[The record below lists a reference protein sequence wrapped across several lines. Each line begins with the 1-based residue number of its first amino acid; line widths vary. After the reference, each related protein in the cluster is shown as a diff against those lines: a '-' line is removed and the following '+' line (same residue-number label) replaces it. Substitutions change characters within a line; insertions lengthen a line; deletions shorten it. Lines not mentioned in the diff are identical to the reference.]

1 MNHHSQGSAG
11 VTSFVVAALV
21 LVLIAGAAGVL
32 ILELAPAAPKTSSN
46 TSGGVSSTTSTRS
59 TISSSSSFLE
69 TSHVSCPN
77 QSSSTSSSS
86 EAQGYGLENPV
97 GIGVFF
103 NGSIFQ
109 GPMMGFT
116 VVAGSSSAIDVS
128 VTYPWSG
135 LPSSPSGACIPVSF
149 AIGPFP
155 ADSKQSTI
163 PGWLEVSLSSPSG
176 AITPD
181 SNASVDL
188 RVTADSSAPQG
199 ATGSFELLV
208 TYLDPA
214 SGDNVT
220 DGNVLNLV
228 ASSSKP
234 AGTLTQTCC
243 SSNVTS
249 VTLGAPASPGG
260 PANLTLTVLNSG
272 YYPVGPLEA
281 FVENGTVPPGNNPPP
296 DSGITFYNGTIP
308 ANGTMAFSI
317 AVPTSV
323 ATVVPGGQYTV
334 VVQIEYVGAAG
345 GVFQFS
351 THRTVVTATQ

>member
-1 MNHHSQGSAG
+1 MNPRSQASAG
-11 VTSFVVAALV
+11 VTSFAVAAVIVV
-21 LVLIAGAAGVL
+21 LLAAAAGIV
-32 ILELAPAAPKTSSN
+32 ILESAPAAPK
-46 TSGGVSSTTSTRS
+46 
-59 TISSSSSFLE
+59 
-69 TSHVSCPN
+69 
-77 QSSSTSSSS
+77 SSSTSGVSTTSVLSSVLSASSETSPASCANRSTTTSSS
-86 EAQGYGLENPV
+86 GQAQGYGLANPV
-97 GIGVFF
+97 GVGVFF

-116 VVAGSSSAIDVS
+116 VASGSSSAINVT

-135 LPSSPSGACIPVSF
+135 LSLPGDACIPVSF

-155 ADSKQSTI
+155 ADSKQGTI
-163 PGWLEVSLSSPSG
+163 PGWLHVSLSSSSG
-176 AITPD
+176 ATTPD

-188 RVTADSSAPQG
+188 QVRADSSAPQG

-228 ASSSKP
+228 ASSSTKP
-234 AGTLTQTCC
+234 AGALTQTCC

-249 VTLGAPASPGG
+249 VTLAAPTSPGG
-260 PANLTLTVLNSG
+260 AANLTLTVLNAG

-296 DSGITFYNGTIP
+296 NSGITFYNGTIP
-308 ANGTMAFSI
+308 ANVTRTFSVS
-317 AVPTSV
+317 VPASIV
-323 ATVVPGGQYTV
+323 TVVPGGQYTV
-334 VVQIEYVGAAG
+334 VVQVDYAGASG
-345 GVFQFS
+345 GLFQFS
-351 THRTVVTATQ
+351 THRTVVTATR